1 VFLYYDPIYLLIILV
16 SVALAGFAQ
25 WRVKSAYGKWSRVRN
40 GRGVTGAQV
49 AGVLM
54 RNEGLMHL
62 QTEQIAGT
70 MTDHYDPR
78 SKTMRLSAGSV
89 EQPSV
94 AAMAIVAHELGHA
107 AQDKEGYPWLRLRS
121 SIVGVV
127 NIGTNLGW
135 ILIMIGVF
143 LGVASGAGEF
153 ILWLGII
160 CMATGVAFSLIT
172 LPVEFNASARA
183 RAMLERNQLVS
194 QEDAAGVRSVLDA
207 AALTYVAAAATA
219 VLQLLYYVSLAR
231 RSSR

>member
-1 VFLYYDPIYLLIILV
+1 MFFDPFYLLIMVV
-16 SVALAGFAQ
+16 SLALAGFAQ
-25 WRVKSAYGKWSRVRN
+25 WRVKSAYAKWSQVRN

-49 AGVLM
+49 ASVLM
-54 RNEGLMHL
+54 RNEGLSHV
-62 QTEQIAGT
+62 QTEQIAGV

-89 EQPSV
+89 QQPSV

-107 AQDKEGYPWLRLRS
+107 AQDNEGYPWLKLRA

-135 ILIMIGVF
+135 VLIMVGFF

-153 ILWLGII
+153 IAWLGII
-160 CMATGVAFSLIT
+160 CMGTGVAFSLIT

-183 RAMLERNQLVS
+183 RTMLERNQLVS
-194 QEDAAGVRSVLDA
+194 QEDAAGVRAVLDA

-219 VLQLLYYVSLAR
+219 ILQLLYWVSVVR